1 MPLPSAAHQPTHA
14 IDRATLIGMSAVL
27 MWSTTVGIYR
37 QITEIFGP
45 YAGAALLFS
54 ASAVVALL
62 HAGPAA
68 FKGHR
73 PGYLVVGALLFA
85 SYEAALSFAIGLA
98 HTRSQSLEV
107 GLINYLWPSFT
118 IALAVLCREVRASIL
133 LVPGVLISLGGV
145 IWASSGDGFS
155 LKMMIG
161 NMRGNPVPYALA
173 LIAALLWPCYTMVT
187 RRGSGGKNGVP
198 LFLTVTAIGLWL
210 IYAASDAPPL
220 HFDTKGAIYLVIF
233 GVTTTAAY
241 SAWNH
246 GITYGNLT
254 MMASASYFSPIL
266 SVLLSA
272 VLLDMSIGI
281 HFWFGALAV
290 SLGSLI
296 CWWASRG

>member
-1 MPLPSAAHQPTHA
+1 MPLPSAARQPIRV

-62 HAGPAA
+62 HTGPAA

-73 PGYLVVGALLFA
+73 PGYLVVGTLLFA

-98 HTRSQSLEV
+98 QSRSQSLEV

-118 IALAVLCREVRASIL
+118 IALAVLCREVRASFL

-145 IWASSGDGFS
+145 IWASAGDGFS
-155 LKMMIG
+155 LGVMIG

-173 LIAALLWPCYTMVT
+173 FIAALLWPCYTMVT

-198 LFLTVTAIGLWL
+198 LFLTATAIALWL
-210 IYAASDAPPL
+210 VYAASDAPAL
-220 HFDTKGAIYLVIF
+220 HFDAKGAIYLVLF
-233 GVTTTAAY
+233 GVITTAAY

-254 MMASASYFSPIL
+254 LMASASYFSPIL